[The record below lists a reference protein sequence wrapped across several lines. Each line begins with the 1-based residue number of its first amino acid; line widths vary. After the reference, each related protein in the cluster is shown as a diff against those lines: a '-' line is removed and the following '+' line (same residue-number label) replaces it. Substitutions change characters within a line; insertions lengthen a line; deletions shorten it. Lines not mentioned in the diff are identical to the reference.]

1 MTILIEIYNQ
11 NFFIVRG
18 ENSRYTINYKE
29 ELQQLGGKYNSNL
42 THKGKI
48 TPCWIFSNNSL
59 EKVQYYINNLNNR
72 MKTSNLS
79 VLSSVK
85 EYKVDYVT
93 KYDIFHR
100 NILNVTKKIQKERS
114 RIKNLTLH
122 LNSVN
127 YMSLQEK

>member
-18 ENSRYTINYKE
+18 ENSRYTINCKE
-29 ELQQLGGKYNSNL
+29 ELQKLGGKYKPNL

-48 TPCWIFSNNSL
+48 TPCWIFPNNSL

-79 VLSSVK
+79 VSSSVK
-85 EYKVDYVT
+85 EYNVDYVT
-93 KYDIFHR
+93 NYDIFHR

-114 RIKNLTLH
+114 RIKNFTLH
-122 LNSVN
+122 LNSMN
-127 YMSLQEK
+127 YIVFARK